1 MNQSLFCISKL
12 LEGLPKSLSLLFLNG
27 ENFSASLVSRLWQST
42 AFSVCADGG
51 SNRLYDCLGNDRDRF
66 IPNVIKGDL
75 DSIRPEV
82 MKYYASKKVDII
94 QNSDQLFNDFEKCL
108 GSIGSSL
115 EDLPTVVLGGIGGR
129 MDQQLANIH
138 VLYKFLPRKV
148 YLLSLHQVIWLIPRG
163 KHHII
168 CSKDTEGPLCGLIPI
183 GSICREA
190 TSTGL
195 RWNLDHQ
202 PLSFGTFISSSNEI
216 VDSFVEIE
224 TSDPLLWWSELKLGN
239 ML

>member
-12 LEGLPKSLSLLFLNG
+12 LQGLPRSLSLLLLNG
-27 ENFSASLVSRLWQST
+27 ESFSASLVSRLWQSA
-42 AFSVCADGG
+42 AFTVCADGG
-51 SNRLYDCLGNDRDRF
+51 SNRLFDCFGTDQRDRF
-66 IPNVIKGDL
+66 VPNVIKGDF

-82 MKYYASKKVDII
+82 IKYYASKK
-94 QNSDQLFNDFEKCL
+94 CL
-108 GSIGSSL
+108 GSIEPNI

-138 VLYKFLPRKV
+138 ILHKFLPRKI
-148 YLLSLHQVIWLIPRG
+148 YLLSLDQVMWLLPGG
-163 KHHII
+163 KHCIV
-168 CSKDTEGPLCGLIPI
+168 CSKDIEGPLCGLIPI

-190 TSTGL
+190 TTTGL

-202 PLSFGTFISSSNEI
+202 PLSFGSFISSSNEI

-224 TSDPLLWWSELKLGN
+224 TSDTLLWWSELKLRN
-239 ML
+239 IL